1 MEDKKAGSGSAAKPG
16 NRVSMRYVGKLQ
28 NGSTF
33 DSNTKGRPF
42 SFRLGK
48 GEVIK
53 GALSCCSPRAGWDEG
68 VKGMQVGGER
78 RLTCPPHLA
87 YGKAKLPGLP
97 PNSTLIFDVK
107 LLEIK

>member
-1 MEDKKAGSGSAAKPG
+1 MKLASGLLIEDKKTGTGPMAKPG

-28 NGSTF
+28 NGSVF

-53 GALSCCSPRAGWDEG
+53 G
-68 VKGMQVGGER
+68 
-78 RLTCPPHLA
+78 TC
-87 YGKAKLPGLP
+87 GNNCGLQYR
-97 PNSTLIFDVK
+97 
-107 LLEIK
+107 

>member
-1 MEDKKAGSGSAAKPG
+1 MGPVAKPG

-28 NGSTF
+28 NGSIF

-53 GALSCCSPRAGWDEG
+53 GTCACYGRPAD
-68 VKGMQVGGER
+68 VFV
-78 RLTCPPHLA
+78 RL
-87 YGKAKLPGLP
+87 G
-97 PNSTLIFDVK
+97 
-107 LLEIK
+107 

>member
-1 MEDKKAGSGSAAKPG
+1 MKLASGLLIEDKKTGTGPMAKPG

-28 NGSTF
+28 NGSVF

-53 GALSCCSPRAGWDEG
+53 GWDEG
-68 VKGMQVGGER
+68 VKGMQVGSER

-87 YGKAKLPGLP
+87 YGKTKLPGIP
-97 PNSTLIFDVK
+97 ANSTLIFDVK

>member
-1 MEDKKAGSGSAAKPG
+1 
-16 NRVSMRYVGKLQ
+16 MRYVGKLQ

-53 GALSCCSPRAGWDEG
+53 GWDEG

>member
-1 MEDKKAGSGSAAKPG
+1 
-16 NRVSMRYVGKLQ
+16 MRYVGKLM
-28 NGSTF
+28 NGSIF
-33 DSNTKGRPF
+33 DSNTKGKPF

-53 GALSCCSPRAGWDEG
+53 GRSSALTSGWDQG

-78 RLTCPPHLA
+78 RLVCPPALA
-87 YGKAKLPGLP
+87 YGRTKLPGIP
-97 PNSTLIFDVK
+97 ANSTLIFDVK